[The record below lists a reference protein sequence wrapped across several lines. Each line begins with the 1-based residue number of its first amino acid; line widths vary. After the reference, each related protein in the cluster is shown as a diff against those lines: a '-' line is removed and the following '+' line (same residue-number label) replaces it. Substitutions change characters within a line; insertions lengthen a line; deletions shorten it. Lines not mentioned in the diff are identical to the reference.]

1 MLARTT
7 RRALVLTDE
16 SARHPFRTTL
26 PPHVTAELVRHAWWR
41 SLRGTLVREWHDVA
55 TTYCAAFCAVTV
67 FVA

>member
-1 MLARTT
+1 MLAQTT

-26 PPHVTAELVRHAWWR
+26 PPHVRGRLVRDSWWR
-41 SLRGTLVREWHDVA
+41 GLKDTLVREWQPVA
-55 TTYCAAFCAVTV
+55 STYCAAFCAVTV